1 MANEMEMEQEAG
13 GVDDEMTPKKR
24 REQLLQQWKEL
35 RSAGSQKFQNAQEQ
49 FNKASE
55 QNVTPE
61 ELQSAQQRQSMGNIT
76 QASLD
81 FLGAGSGA
89 NVKSHKQTA
98 ANIAAQ
104 PGQELQERQGLAD
117 KMRKQA
123 MEEQKMGQEEVK
135 GQYEKA
141 KAGKELFNESQ
152 QLREFSPEEQTAL
165 KQYFGEN
172 IPEDMSQFEM
182 RSALEKAMQQK
193 KQQETNES
201 KIDQQLR
208 MQQQQLYQSG
218 KGMQKFVDMEGPD
231 GKTIKGVFDPL
242 TGELKPL
249 EGSIVPQKAATQ
261 SPAQLQKEYKAFN
274 DNITKNFNVREAH
287 TAIQEYNKS
296 LENLTPKEAKEA
308 DKLAREQLG
317 LLVGKFDAGAKSNP
331 VTSLN
336 QLGSSILKYVNTGK
350 FHTKNPAVGEAAMKR
365 LNSAIKMAGLNKASG
380 RDSVFQTQFNLSN
393 AFGGIISGQT
403 VPEEKINGLLNSLE
417 RRSGGALQQG
427 LAFSSNKEAMKEA
440 AKETFGD
447 YFDDYLGKYNSLN
460 KKEKEKVGK
469 SFAQPEMEE
478 GEVIETDKEPMTF
491 DQFNKLK
498 KKSSLLNEFRQG
510 RQA

>member
-1 MANEMEMEQEAG
+1 MNCG
-13 GVDDEMTPKKR
+13 IYRIINVVNNKVYIGNTLYLDNR
-24 REQLLQQWKEL
+24 WKQHKWYL
-35 RSAGSQKFQNAQEQ
+35 NN
-49 FNKASE
+49 NKHP
-55 QNVTPE
+55 NRH
-61 ELQSAQQRQSMGNIT
+61 LQSAWNK
-76 QASLD
+76 D
-81 FLGAGSGA
+81 
-89 NVKSHKQTA
+89 KSYSFDYF
-98 ANIAAQ
+98 I
-104 PGQELQERQGLAD
+104 LERCEPEKLLEREQFWID
-117 KMRKQA
+117 K
-123 MEEQKMGQEEVK
+123 
-135 GQYEKA
+135 
-141 KAGKELFNESQ
+141 
-152 QLREFSPEEQTAL
+152 
-165 KQYFGEN
+165 
-172 IPEDMSQFEM
+172 
-182 RSALEKAMQQK
+182 
-193 KQQETNES
+193 
-201 KIDQQLR
+201 
-208 MQQQQLYQSG
+208 
-218 KGMQKFVDMEGPD
+218 
-231 GKTIKGVFDPL
+231 
-242 TGELKPL
+242 
-249 EGSIVPQKAATQ
+249 
-261 SPAQLQKEYKAFN
+261 YKAFN